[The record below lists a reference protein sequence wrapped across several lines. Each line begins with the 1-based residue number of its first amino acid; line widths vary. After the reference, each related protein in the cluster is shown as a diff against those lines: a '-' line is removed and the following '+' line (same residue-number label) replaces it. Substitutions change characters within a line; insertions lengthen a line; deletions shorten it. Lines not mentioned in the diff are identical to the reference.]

1 MHDVC
6 GFLQVQRV
14 EHRVTEKKSQAVRFE
29 QELSHAQLMANRGTK
44 RKTNPGGLLVSYTDG
59 RHIYSFISVWL
70 KSGEGEYNL
79 QPLSYY
85 SRVGDIICWG
95 QSPLFS

>member
-1 MHDVC
+1 MHDVW

-44 RKTNPGGLLVSYTDG
+44 RKNPCGLLVSYTDV
-59 RHIYSFISVWL
+59 IIFIHL
-70 KSGEGEYNL
+70 CLCG
-79 QPLSYY
+79 
-85 SRVGDIICWG
+85 
-95 QSPLFS
+95 